1 MDSPNFPIILCHI
14 NLWLPRGSDGR
25 EPAQLA
31 LVVKSPPANA
41 GNIRDVGFISGWG
54 RSPGGGHA
62 THSSILAWRFPM
74 DRGAWQVWSMGS
86 QSQTQLKR
94 LSTCILISSS
104 ILQFILFLYSWITF
118 FSFLIHQH
126 LLFFSR
132 FISSLI
138 LFPDYSSSQ
147 HSHFCPVS
155 YALASYCS
163 LYQL

>member
-1 MDSPNFPIILCHI
+1 MLTFCCFFRWRTFYLASVAGTTSFSITLTKTCFSGTHLFKNKINAVFFTIQNKIYVMDSPNFPIILCHI

-104 ILQFILFLYSWITF
+104 IL
-118 FSFLIHQH
+118 
-126 LLFFSR
+126 
-132 FISSLI
+132 
-138 LFPDYSSSQ
+138 
-147 HSHFCPVS
+147 
-155 YALASYCS
+155 
-163 LYQL
+163 